1 MGHPVFNADAGAADA
16 RTYTHRQPQIGER
29 KRLLF
34 PQRLSNLFR
43 CLFHNSTVYGSK
55 RFVPFSEGK
64 DNRNF
69 SFVRSFLIG
78 FSYAFGGK
86 YQRSTYFVLNAL
98 FSTANPRSTARN
110 CSKCPQRFFHPCA
123 AYLRGLPQTFEGLD
137 HTEKYPKLSTKIF
150 SPLCGVPQRPSADLR
165 RPRSYRKVPENGPKC
180 SK

>member
-1 MGHPVFNADAGAADA
+1 MYLIDRFLSAKMGHPVFNADAGAADA

-29 KRLLF
+29 KRLLS

-55 RFVPFSEGK
+55 RFVPFSDGK

-69 SFVRSFLIG
+69 SLVKSFLIG
-78 FSYAFGGK
+78 FSYTFGGK

-110 CSKCPQRFFHPCA
+110 CSKCPQRFFHPC
-123 AYLRGLPQTFEGLD
+123 R
-137 HTEKYPKLSTKIF
+137 
-150 SPLCGVPQRPSADLR
+150 GVPQTPAADLR
-165 RPRSYRKVPENGPKC
+165 RPRSYRKIPEKRPNC

>member
-1 MGHPVFNADAGAADA
+1 MCLIDRFLSAKMGHPVFNADAGTADA

-55 RFVPFSEGK
+55 RFVPFSDGK

-69 SFVRSFLIG
+69 SFVKSFLIG

-110 CSKCPQRFFHPCA
+110 CSKCPQRFF
-123 AYLRGLPQTFEGLD
+123 
-137 HTEKYPKLSTKIF
+137 
-150 SPLCGVPQRPSADLR
+150 SPLRGVPQRPPADLR
-165 RPRSYRKVPENGPKC
+165 RPRSYRKVPENGPNC

>member
-1 MGHPVFNADAGAADA
+1 MYLIDRFLSAKMGHPVFNADAGAADA

-55 RFVPFSEGK
+55 RFVPFSDGK

-78 FSYAFGGK
+78 FPYTFGGK

-98 FSTANPRSTARN
+98 FSTENPRSTARN

-137 HTEKYPKLSTKIF
+137 HTEKYPKMGQIVLNRNKTFRIK
-150 SPLCGVPQRPSADLR
+150 
-165 RPRSYRKVPENGPKC
+165 
-180 SK
+180 

>member
-1 MGHPVFNADAGAADA
+1 MYLIDRFLSAKMGHPVFNADAGAADA

-55 RFVPFSEGK
+55 RFVPFSDNK

-69 SFVRSFLIG
+69 SFIKIFLIG
-78 FSYAFGGK
+78 FSYTFGGK

-98 FSTANPRSTARN
+98 FSTAN
-110 CSKCPQRFFHPCA
+110 
-123 AYLRGLPQTFEGLD
+123 L
-137 HTEKYPKLSTKIF
+137 
-150 SPLCGVPQRPSADLR
+150 DLR
-165 RPRSYRKVPENGPKC
+165 REIVLNVHKDFFTPVRRTSEAFRRPSKASIIPKSTRKWAKLF
-180 SK
+180 